1 MAVQAAPYL
10 HAKLN
15 AIAVSSTNGNG
26 GNGGGDVNI
35 VQIIAVPRGGRL
47 DPKSGTIT
55 IDGEL
60 VTEPPNVEPYQPT
73 PPLELTDQTE
83 QPAPIEPPLP
93 IPEVD
98 TANVERLDAW
108 RKRGDGEPGSSGGA

>member
-15 AIAVSSTNGNG
+15 AIAVSSTN

-83 QPAPIEPPLP
+83 QPAPIAEPLP
-93 IPEVD
+93 VVELEP
-98 TANVERLDAW
+98 ANVTRLDQYKA
-108 RKRGDGEPGSSGGA
+108 KRDDEPV